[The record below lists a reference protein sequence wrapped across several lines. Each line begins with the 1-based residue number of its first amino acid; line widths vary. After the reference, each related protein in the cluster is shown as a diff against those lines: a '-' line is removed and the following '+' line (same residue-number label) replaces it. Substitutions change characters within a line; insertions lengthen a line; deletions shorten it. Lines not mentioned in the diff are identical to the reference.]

1 MGTKEDVLKILI
13 NNADSFISGEALAK
27 QLSLS
32 RAAVWKAI
40 KGLQKQGYTIDAVTN
55 RGYRLN
61 EQNDIITEKSL
72 KKFLDFD
79 ADVLYYPVIDSTNN
93 EAKRLVND
101 GSGKPM
107 LLVAE
112 EQTNGRGRQGK
123 SFYSPP
129 LTGIYMTLVTHPM
142 SRLANA
148 VTATTAASV
157 AVCRAVEE
165 LTQLK
170 PKIKWVNDVYL
181 DGKKICGI
189 LTEAITDFETQT
201 VSSVI
206 IGIGMNIKTIDFPSE
221 VENAASL
228 NVNISRVKLIACI
241 ANHLNRILCCD
252 YSEFITYY
260 RSHSMI
266 IGEQIHFIKNAKVM
280 PATAM
285 DIDDTGG
292 LVVRLENGE
301 ITTLRSGEISIRRRN
316 I

>member
-266 IGEQIHFIKNAKVM
+266 IGEQIHFIKNAKVT

>member
-93 EAKRLVND
+93 EAKRLAND
-101 GSGKPM
+101 SGGKSM

>member
-79 ADVLYYPVIDSTNN
+79 VDVLYYPVIDSTNN

-266 IGEQIHFIKNAKVM
+266 IGEQIHFIKNTKVT

>member
-93 EAKRLVND
+93 EAKRLAND

-165 LTQLK
+165 LTQFK

-189 LTEAITDFETQT
+189 LTEAITDFETQN

-266 IGEQIHFIKNAKVM
+266 IGEQIHFIKNAKVT

>member
-13 NNADSFISGEALAK
+13 NSADSFISGEALAK

-266 IGEQIHFIKNAKVM
+266 IGEQIHFIKNAKVT

>member
-93 EAKRLVND
+93 EAKRLAND
-101 GSGKPM
+101 SGGKPM

-266 IGEQIHFIKNAKVM
+266 IGEQIHFIKNAKVT

>member
-266 IGEQIHFIKNAKVM
+266 IGEQIHFIKNTKVT

>member
-40 KGLQKQGYTIDAVTN
+40 KGLQKLGYTIDAVTN

-79 ADVLYYPVIDSTNN
+79 VDVLYYPVIDSTNN

-266 IGEQIHFIKNAKVM
+266 IGEQIHFIKNTKVT
-280 PATAM
+280 PAMAM

>member
-93 EAKRLVND
+93 EAKRLAND

-266 IGEQIHFIKNAKVM
+266 IGEQIHFIKNTKVT

>member
-93 EAKRLVND
+93 EAKRLAND

-266 IGEQIHFIKNAKVM
+266 IGEQIHFIKNAKVT

>member
-189 LTEAITDFETQT
+189 LTEAITEFETQT

-266 IGEQIHFIKNAKVM
+266 IGEQIHFIKNTKVT

>member
-79 ADVLYYPVIDSTNN
+79 ADVLYYSVIDSTNN
-93 EAKRLVND
+93 EAKRLAND

-266 IGEQIHFIKNAKVM
+266 IGEQIHFIKNAKVT